1 MERLER
7 MESLAKQEADGSW
20 SLYVDRRW
28 LEVHWTGASFMYFH
42 GTHAITRD
50 KAARLLST

>member
-1 MERLER
+1 MERLEH

-28 LEVHWTGASFMYFH
+28 LEVHWTGATFMYFH